1 MDASTNGHIK
11 QSNPIVE
18 WVWYEGADA
27 LREGEAVCFNTDY
40 GTATSVDCRR
50 NNRVERPTTSN
61 NKAFA
66 GVAARDYSAK
76 SGGQFIEIYAPGSK
90 GVKIALAVDT
100 VIGTGLLT
108 FTVAGKYNVGAST
121 GLKTDAGRFYTGK
134 YLGRGSAI
142 PRQTVTAVLEA
153 SMVGAWSLAADGVTL
168 TVAATA
174 GLAAGDTVVLL
185 GGEDDGTGT
194 VIPGKYTIS
203 SVTNG
208 TVLVLTASAVDVTP
222 DGALTCT
229 GYAYTGNPTCQ
240 ADLLTGDEAG
250 GVEFI
255 NLPNT
260 ASDTNPYMVGGVSYV
275 CGGITLSADNEI
287 DFAQGT
293 LPGETKAF
301 IMLGALTTHD
311 FVVDLATTGLSI
323 DGSTALTEFQTI
335 DDAGDGCFLV
345 FNGAK
350 WHCLDL
356 LVGATQYAS

>member
-27 LREGEAVCFNTDY
+27 IREGEAVCFNTDY
-40 GTATSVDCRR
+40 GTAANVDCRR

-66 GVAARDYSAK
+66 GVSARDYSAK

-108 FTVAGKYNVGAST
+108 FCVAGKYNVGAST

-153 SMVGAWSLAADGVTL
+153 SMTGAWSLATDGVTL
-168 TVAATA
+168 TVVSTT

-185 GGEDDGTGT
+185 GGADDGTGT
-194 VIPGKYTIS
+194 VIPGKYVIS
-203 SVTNG
+203 SITSP
-208 TVLVLTASAVDVTP
+208 TVLVLAASAVDVTP
-222 DGALTCT
+222 AGALTCT
-229 GYAYTGNPTCQ
+229 GYAFTGNPTCQ

-250 GVEFI
+250 GVEFA
-255 NLPNT
+255 NLPN
-260 ASDTNPYMVGGVSYV
+260 AGGDTQPYMVGGVTYI
-275 CGGITLSADNEI
+275 CGGLTLAADAE
-287 DFAQGT
+287 FELAQGE
-293 LPGETKAF
+293 LPGEKKAF
-301 IMLGALTTHD
+301 LCLGTMTTSD
-311 FVVDLATTGLSI
+311 AVVDLVTGGMQI
-323 DGSTALTEFQTI
+323 DGSTALAEVNAI
-335 DDAGDGCFLV
+335 DAATDGAYLQ

-350 WHCLDL
+350 WHCLDIS
-356 LVGATQYAS
+356 GAAAQA